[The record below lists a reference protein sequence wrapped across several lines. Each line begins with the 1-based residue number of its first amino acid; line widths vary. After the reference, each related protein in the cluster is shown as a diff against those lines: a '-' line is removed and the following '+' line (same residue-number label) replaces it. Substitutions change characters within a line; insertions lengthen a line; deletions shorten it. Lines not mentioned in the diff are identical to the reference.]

1 MPITSILREISYQAF
16 EDEELISSLIDVL
29 RGVLHLIKVVSYI
42 SFKNIYNASQAINK
56 WS

>member
-16 EDEELISSLIDVL
+16 EDEELISSLIDVV

-56 WS
+56 